1 MAIDPRQYAS
11 IYDTY
16 RALLLP
22 GIRRTGANP
31 TDPVAATF
39 AVTVTAFDSQTG
51 VPLPAE
57 VVGLN
62 RIAVLEEIKSWQAQI
77 VNTQKLIDNANLFL
91 KDADAAPLA

>member
-22 GIRRTGANP
+22 GIRRTGADP
-31 TDPVAATF
+31 TDPVAVTY
-39 AVTVTAFDSQTG
+39 AVTVSAFDPQTG
-51 VPLPAE
+51 APLPAE

-62 RIAVLEEIKSWQAQI
+62 RTAVLAEITNWQAQI
-77 VNTQKLIDNANLFL
+77 ASIRKLIDNANLFL
-91 KDADAAPLA
+91 TDADAAPLA